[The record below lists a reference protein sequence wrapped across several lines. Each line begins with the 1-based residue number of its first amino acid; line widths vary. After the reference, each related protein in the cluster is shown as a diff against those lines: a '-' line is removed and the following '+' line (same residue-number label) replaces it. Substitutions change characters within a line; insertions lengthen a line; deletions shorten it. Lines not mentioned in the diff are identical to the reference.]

1 MKIAIMGC
9 GTVGMG
15 VFNIIEH
22 SPDMLLR
29 GSRGETLS
37 VKYVLDIKTF
47 EEPEITAKQIRD
59 IDILA
64 NDPEVDLVVE
74 TMGGLHPAFEFCMK
88 CLEKGKS
95 VVTSNKLLV
104 SVKGEELFGE

>member
-22 SPDMLLR
+22 TPGLLLR
-29 GSRGETLS
+29 GSRGEEIS

-47 EEPEITAKQIRD
+47 EEPEIT
-59 IDILA
+59 
-64 NDPEVDLVVE
+64 
-74 TMGGLHPAFEFCMK
+74 GL
-88 CLEKGKS
+88 
-95 VVTSNKLLV
+95 
-104 SVKGEELFGE
+104 